1 MYALPL
7 LLFLV
12 NNFSYGP
19 YLCGGCY
26 EIMQKSNNFKN
37 IAIVHVIAI
46 VPIKQSKRLLGK

>member
-37 IAIVHVIAI
+37 IAIVHVTAI